1 VRVYFVSGGGT
12 STESAPSNP
21 VVVNAARVIG
31 TGRGA
36 GAGTRSITVLVRS
49 DLAADVAN
57 FASSGNLAV
66 TVLPDD
72 TKPSIDWDVQ

>member
-1 VRVYFVSGGGT
+1 MEEHFAVGQ
-12 STESAPSNP
+12 
-21 VVVNAARVIG
+21 
-31 TGRGA
+31 GA

-72 TKPSIDWDVQ
+72 TRPSIDWKVD